1 VAKEKRLIDANALY
15 EELATLSVMV
25 TGLRAGKGI
34 LNEFMKQTRES
45 VLRIVDEQPT
55 VEAVE
60 VVRCKDCLNA
70 QKEEPLGT
78 LWCNGTIVKGDYFCA
93 SGERRPYRGNG

>member
-1 VAKEKRLIDANALY
+1 MFTKKRLIDATHLEAVFQNLIKSSIGTWHTPAYRNAL
-15 EELATLSVMV
+15 ERLQA
-25 TGLRAGKGI
+25 A
-34 LNEFMKQTRES
+34 
-45 VLRIVDEQPT
+45 PT
-55 VEAVE
+55 VDAVE